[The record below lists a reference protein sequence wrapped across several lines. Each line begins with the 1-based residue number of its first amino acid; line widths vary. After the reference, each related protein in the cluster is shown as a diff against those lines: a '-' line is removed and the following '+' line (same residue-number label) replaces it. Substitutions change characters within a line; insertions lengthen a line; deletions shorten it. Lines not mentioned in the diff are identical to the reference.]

1 MGNKKGAQTTT
12 TSNTT
17 ASPEAMAAYRDILAR
32 ATTAA
37 DKPYEAY
44 TGERVAGFSPDQL
57 AAFQSTRDAQGMMS
71 PYISE
76 ATGMARAGAAPI
88 DAAAIARYQNPY
100 QQSVIDATMADLQQ
114 QNAMAQSQ
122 VSGNAAL
129 RGALGGSRADVA
141 RALTAGE
148 QARAQAPILANLRA
162 SGYDRA
168 MAAAQQDRSAASSGA
183 SLITGIGDAAHT
195 GAYRDIAS
203 LYGMGQ
209 QQQGNQQAGLDTA
222 HQQWVQQ
229 QAYPTQ
235 QISWLT
241 DIASRA
247 GGGMGSST
255 TGTKT
260 DPAPNPMNAILG
272 LAGTVAGAALGG
284 PMGASI
290 GGSLGSSI
298 GGTMGGGGANKSMLA
313 NGGVVPSY
321 AMGGVVKGY
330 EDGGPVFYGSNPEMG
345 AIDLAP
351 DASGSWS
358 MPSFLGMGSDGATA
372 DPASSMTSMAGTE
385 GTPSGGFNWQSIGN
399 PLMQAGLRMMAS
411 PSPYLG
417 VAIGEG
423 GMAGMKA
430 YGDNAK
436 ADADKKHKEAQ
447 LQLQRDRLGASLKA
461 QRERLAGENWQ
472 YLGQGPDGA
481 VVLDKK
487 SGTIETRPFSVTPRG
502 GAAGGRTGAEREA
515 VDTIMKE
522 RATAG
527 APISYEEGLRIARE
541 TGRLRNVIERREA
554 LALKALS
561 DGAFPDLGAARR
573 AYGLPDGPLPPAVPP
588 APAVSPSP
596 LPPMTLPPAGATPA
610 APIAP
615 APPPTTFRDHYDK
628 GPGSPPIVA
637 PLPRSPALPPPS
649 SMAHA
654 GPRPLGTDAELRAL
668 ALESIRKN
676 PARAA
681 EVKAKAAAWGIK
693 LD

>member
-209 QQQGNQQAGLDTA
+209 QQQGNQQAGLDAAYQAWT
-222 HQQWVQQ
+222 QQ

-298 GGTMGGGGANKSMLA
+298 GGSMGGGGANKSMLA

-321 AMGGVVKGY
+321 AMGGVVRGY
-330 EDGGPVFYGSNPEMG
+330 ADGGYVDNDPARPMLDLSLDDTG
-345 AIDLAP
+345 AY
-351 DASGSWS
+351 S
-358 MPSFLGMGSDGATA
+358 MPGSDAG
-372 DPASSMTSMAGTE
+372 MTMAGTE

-399 PLMQAGLRMMAS
+399 PLMQAGAAMMAS
-411 PSPYLG
+411 ESPYLG
-417 VAIGEG
+417 VA
-423 GMAGMKA
+423 AGTGLKAGLKA
-430 YGDNAK
+430 YGDNTK

-447 LQLQRDRLGASLKA
+447 LALQRDRLGASLKA

-472 YLGQGPDGA
+472 YLGQGADGA
-481 VVLDKK
+481 VILDKK
-487 SGTIETRPFSVTPRG
+487 SGTIETRPFSVTPRTG
-502 GAAGGRTGAEREA
+502 SAAGGVTEAQAFLRLKGHWAGRAEKEGLYGEEAAAFIAKNVAADMAEWRKMYGARTAPAGSPAAPGAVA
-515 VDTIMKE
+515 PDVPYDP
-522 RATAG
+522 TAG
-527 APISYEEGLRIARE
+527 LPAPAPTPMRDV
-541 TGRLRNVIERREA
+541 TGMRSA
-554 LALKALS
+554 PPA
-561 DGAFPDLGAARR
+561 DGPAFPGMVRSWDRAGGPGTPMPGEPAHAAPAARDAR
-573 AYGLPDGPLPPAVPP
+573 LPTVLPPA
-588 APAVSPSP
+588 
-596 LPPMTLPPAGATPA
+596 PPMTLR
-610 APIAP
+610 P
-615 APPPTTFRDHYDK
+615 APPVR
-628 GPGSPPIVA
+628 
-637 PLPRSPALPPPS
+637 PAAIP
-649 SMAHA
+649 
-654 GPRPLGTDAELRAL
+654 PRPAGTPEKIKADLMDALRRHPG
-668 ALESIRKN
+668 E
-676 PARAA
+676 RAKIEGA
-681 EVKAKAAAWGIK
+681 AAAWGIR